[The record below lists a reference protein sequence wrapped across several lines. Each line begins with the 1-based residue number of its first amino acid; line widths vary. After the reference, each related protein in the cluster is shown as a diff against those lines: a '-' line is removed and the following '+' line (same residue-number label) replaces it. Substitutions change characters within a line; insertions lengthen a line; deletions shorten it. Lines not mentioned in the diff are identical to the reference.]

1 MTKRRRN
8 TLIISATALVV
19 IVVAVFYLGGN
30 GDDKNKLTTVKVTR
44 GEIVDKAMAVGTIE
58 PLNEISVKSKI
69 SGVVKK
75 LFVDAG
81 HFVKAGDP
89 LLEIKPD
96 PTPLELAEAK
106 RNVEMAQ
113 IDSKTQLNEIDR
125 QKQLKEK
132 GLISEREFQVAQDVF
147 VQSQLKVKM
156 AQEKLALIESGKVR
170 IANTNIETVVY
181 APITGYVLEKNI
193 NLGDP
198 VVPLTSYQEGT
209 VLMTMADM
217 KDILFR
223 GTVDEIDVG
232 KLHESMKA
240 KIKVGALPGK
250 AVDGRLE
257 RISLKAKKNDNATVF
272 PVEISLL
279 ETNGAVLRAG
289 YSANAEIII
298 QKKDSVLII
307 PERLVEFKND
317 TARVLLPKSDGKT
330 EETIIKTGLSDAIN
344 IEVLEGL
351 QLDQEVAERPTKK
364 IE

>member
-8 TLIISATALVV
+8 VWIAAIAAVALV
-19 IVVAVFYLGGN
+19 IAGIIYFRSN
-30 GDDKNKLTTVKVTR
+30 DNPKNKLTTVKVTR

-58 PLNEISVKSKI
+58 PVNEISVKSKI
-69 SGVVKK
+69 SGVVKR

-81 HFVKAGDP
+81 DVVKAGAP

-106 RNVEMAQ
+106 RNVEVAL
-113 IDSKTQLNEIDR
+113 IDFQTQRSEITR
-125 QKQLKEK
+125 QQQLKEK
-132 GLISEREFQVAQDVF
+132 GLISEREFQTAQDLF
-147 VQSQLKVKM
+147 SQSQLKLKM
-156 AQEKLALIESGKVR
+156 AEEKLALIESGKVK
-170 IANTNIETVVY
+170 IAGTNIETVVY
-181 APITGYVLEKNI
+181 APISGFILEKSI

-217 KDILFR
+217 HDILFR

-232 KLHESMKA
+232 KLHEGMNA

-250 AVDGRLE
+250 SVEGQLQK
-257 RISLKAKKNDNATVF
+257 ISLKAKKNDNATVF

-279 ETNGAVLRAG
+279 TTNGSVLRAG

-298 QKKDSVLII
+298 QKKDSVLMI

-317 TARVLLPKSDGKT
+317 SARVLLPAPDGKT
-330 EETIIKTGLSDAIN
+330 KEHLIQTGLSDAIN
-344 IEVLEGL
+344 IEVVSGLEEH
-351 QLDQEVAERPTKK
+351 QEVAERPTKK

>member
-1 MTKRRRN
+1 MSKRRRN
-8 TLIISATALVV
+8 IWIISIVA
-19 IVVAVFYLGGN
+19 VVAIAIAIFSRGN
-30 GDDKNKLTTVKVTR
+30 GEDKNKLTTVKVTR

-81 HFVKAGDP
+81 ELVTAGDP

-106 RNVEMAQ
+106 RNVEMAE
-113 IDSKTQLNEIDR
+113 IDSQTQLNEINR
-125 QKQLKEK
+125 QRALKEK
-132 GLISEREFQVAQDVF
+132 GLISDREFQTAQDQF
-147 VQSQLKVKM
+147 AQSQLRVKM
-156 AQEKLALIESGKVR
+156 AQEKLALIESGKVK
-170 IANTNIETVVY
+170 IADTKIETVIY
-181 APITGYVLEKNI
+181 APISGYVLERNI

-209 VLMTMADM
+209 VLMTMADLH
-217 KDILFR
+217 DIIFR

-232 KLHESMKA
+232 KLHEGMKT

-250 AVDGRLE
+250 SVEGELVK
-257 RISLKAKKNDNATVF
+257 ISLKAKKNDNATVF
-272 PVEISLL
+272 PVEVSLL
-279 ETNGAVLRAG
+279 ATNGSVLRAG
-289 YSANAEIII
+289 YSANAEIVI
-298 QKKDSVLII
+298 QKKDSVLMI

-317 TARVLLPKSDGKT
+317 TSRVLLPTPDGKT
-330 EETIIKTGLSDAIN
+330 KEHIIQTGLSDAIN
-344 IEVLEGL
+344 IEVISGL
-351 QLDQEVAERPTKK
+351 DENQEVAERPTKK

>member
-1 MTKRRRN
+1 
-8 TLIISATALVV
+8 
-19 IVVAVFYLGGN
+19 
-30 GDDKNKLTTVKVTR
+30 
-44 GEIVDKAMAVGTIE
+44 MAVGTIE

-113 IDSKTQLNEIDR
+113 IDSHTQQAEIDR

-132 GLISEREFQVAQDVF
+132 GLISDREFQTAQDVF

-156 AQEKLALIESGKVR
+156 AQERLALIESGKVK
-170 IANTNIETVVY
+170 IADTNIETVVY
-181 APITGYVLEKNI
+181 APITGFILEKNI

-232 KLHESMKA
+232 KLHEGMKA

-250 AVDGRLE
+250 AVEGQLQK
-257 RISLKAKKNDNATVF
+257 ISLKAKKNDNATVF

-279 ETNGAVLRAG
+279 ATNGSVLRAG

-298 QKKDSVLII
+298 QKKDSVLMI

-317 TARVLLPKSDGKT
+317 SARVLLPEAEGKT
-330 EETIIKTGLSDAIN
+330 KEQLIQTGLSDAIN
-344 IEVLEGL
+344 IEVTEGL
-351 QLDQEVAERPTKK
+351 KEGQEVAERPTKK